1 MNRWQSY
8 HGARNGGG
16 ESRGDFG
23 TIKETSGALFRL
35 GVQKRLL
42 STASDDRLAERP
54 AEEDF

>member
-1 MNRWQSY
+1 ME
-8 HGARNGGG
+8 HGMGGG

-23 TIKETSGALFRL
+23 TIQETSGALFRL

-54 AEEDF
+54 AEKDF